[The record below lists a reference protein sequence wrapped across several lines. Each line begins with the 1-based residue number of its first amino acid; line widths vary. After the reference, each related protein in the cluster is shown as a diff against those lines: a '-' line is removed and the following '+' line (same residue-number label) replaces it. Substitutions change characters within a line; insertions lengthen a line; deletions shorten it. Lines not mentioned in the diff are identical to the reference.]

1 MPVGLDTGTNS
12 PLGAAQQGLDFESS
26 AGQVFGVGFGEGVRY
41 SSFGAIGGLAQWYT
55 AGADKYS
62 RKQIG
67 LDIGGYPIYDTKD
80 SGVVPDEKSWK
91 DSQYYR
97 LGLKYQPNITWN
109 QAQLLAT
116 REDARTHDAW
126 ITSNA
131 KSGISAFALR
141 MLGDLTGSALD
152 PTNYINVVGLANK
165 VLTAFKIA
173 EKIPLAVKIAKSIE
187 RGGMAAKG
195 ATDAAVSV
203 AAIQPLIMAE
213 EKKFQGDYD
222 AIMALSSVAMA
233 GGIGTGFGFVAGK
246 IHKIRAEA
254 HARAVAK
261 TVRQITT
268 DLPPDVSGI
277 IKPAIE
283 EARAI
288 KIDRLAELEKQK
300 VDVETRIA
308 KETVKEKPIP
318 TSRQEILK
326 AIKEEIAARPD
337 TAANRKLRQSVD
349 LAINNETLIG
359 KQAKTVD
366 ALIARKLGETKIGSE
381 QTASLKYLGM
391 TEKELLSLMRTEI
404 SSPTAVAGGK
414 TYKKDAFGVTTDV
427 EGFGSTF
434 PEYFRNQGLKK
445 EDVVAIIDKKLSG
458 AKLTDKQATVLDTLL
473 SGKIAEL
480 ESQKHFVETEASQKA
495 AVADRPS
502 AEVSGMGLEV
512 GDVFKIH
519 GEKYEVS
526 VIDEKGI
533 TLKLE
538 TGESITLEP
547 TSKIPMPDEG
557 SVVKAKTVHPEVA
570 ALNKKIAEL
579 RDEIA
584 QRDELRYDTGQEP
597 FVSPKEADI
606 KEVADAPGYAD
617 MTKQTEELQAEVNN
631 IKSETEALT
640 PEQQAELKR
649 DMEELENVNE
659 EIKKIPLYEKAYRA
673 AVDCI
678 LGGGK

>member
-1 MPVGLDTGTNS
+1 MP
-12 PLGAAQQGLDFESS
+12 
-26 AGQVFGVGFGEGVRY
+26 
-41 SSFGAIGGLAQWYT
+41 
-55 AGADKYS
+55 
-62 RKQIG
+62 IG
-67 LDIGGYPIYDTKD
+67 LDERTMSPMGAEQSAMGFESTAGQILGIGIEQGLRTTAMGALQGLEEYHRDTANNT
-80 SGVVPDEKSWK
+80 VVPDEETWKKSR
-91 DSQYYR
+91 YYR
-97 LGLKYQPNITWN
+97 PGLKYQSNITWN
-109 QAQLLAT
+109 QAQLLSE
-116 REDARTHDAW
+116 REDARKHDEF
-126 ITSNA
+126 ITSHAASKFGAVSLNLLGNLIG
-131 KSGISAFALR
+131 SIPAFENFI
-141 MLGDLTGSALD
+141 
-152 PTNYINVVGLANK
+152 PVVGPLNRLVEVSKLAR
-165 VLTAFKIA
+165 
-173 EKIPLAVKIAKSIE
+173 KIPFLVDAVKIAKRSAVV
-187 RGGMAAKG
+187 RGAI
-195 ATDAAVSV
+195 DAGVST

-213 EKKFQGDYD
+213 EARYQGDYD
-222 AIMALSSVAMA
+222 TVMALESIVMGTTIGSVFGWV
-233 GGIGTGFGFVAGK
+233 GGKLSK
-246 IHKIRAEA
+246 IKTEA
-254 HARAVAK
+254 HTEAVAK
-261 TVRQITT
+261 TVRDITT
-268 DLPPDVSGI
+268 EKPPDVSGI
-277 IKPAIE
+277 IKPAVE
-283 EARAI
+283 EAMAI

-308 KETVKEKPIP
+308 KETVQEKPIP

-337 TAANRKLRQSVD
+337 TQANRKLRQSVD

-381 QTASLKYLGM
+381 QTASLKYLDM
-391 TEKELLSLMRTEI
+391 TEKELLSSMRTEI

-445 EDVVAIIDKKLSG
+445 EDVVSIIDKKLSG
-458 AKLTDKQATVLDTLL
+458 VKLTDKQAMVLDTLL

-480 ESQKHFVETEASQKA
+480 ESQKHFVETEAAQKA

-502 AEVSGMGLEV
+502 VEVSGMGLEV

-526 VIDEKGI
+526 AIDEKGI

-538 TGESITLEP
+538 TGESIILEP
-547 TSKIPMPDEG
+547 TSKVPMPDEG

-631 IKSETEALT
+631 IKSETEAFT